1 MLTTFRSQ
9 NGLRGKTMLS
19 IEMDDRTCS
28 IRQKRTELRFVIAFM
43 VVLSCV
49 LPYLWQKTSAS
60 EPTRERVAGLSGQHD
75 FDFLFGKWRVHCH
88 RLVHPLSQS
97 NDWIDFDGTLDTQ
110 PLWSG
115 KANLT
120 ILEADPPGGHLEGM
134 DIRVYNPHSQ
144 QWSVYW
150 TSSDSPS
157 LGIPVVGE
165 FKDGRGEFFDQET
178 YRNRAILVRYLWS
191 EIKEDS
197 WRWEQAFSVDGGKT
211 WETNWINTCVR
222 EK

>member
-1 MLTTFRSQ
+1 MPRKEMAVIVQKWTQFRFIIALTSALLCF
-9 NGLRGKTMLS
+9 
-19 IEMDDRTCS
+19 
-28 IRQKRTELRFVIAFM
+28 
-43 VVLSCV
+43 
-49 LPYLWQKTSAS
+49 LPYLLEKASAA
-60 EPTRERVAGLSGQHD
+60 EPTEETASARSGQHD
-75 FDFLFGKWRVHCH
+75 FDFLFGKWRVHYH
-88 RLVHPLSQS
+88 RLMHPLSQS

-115 KANLT
+115 KADLT
-120 ILEADPPGGHLEGM
+120 ILEADAPAGHLEGM
-134 DIRVYNPHSQ
+134 DIRMYNPRSH

-157 LGIPVVGE
+157 LGVPVVGE
-165 FKDGRGEFFDQET
+165 FKNGRGEFFDQET
-178 YRNRAILVRYLWS
+178 YQNRAILVRYLWS